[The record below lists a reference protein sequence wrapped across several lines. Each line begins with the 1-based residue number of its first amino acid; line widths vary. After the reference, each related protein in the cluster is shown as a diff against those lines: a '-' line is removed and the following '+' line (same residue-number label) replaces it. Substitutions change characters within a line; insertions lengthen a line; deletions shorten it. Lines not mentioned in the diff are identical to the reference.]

1 MYHKSLLDPI
11 KQRQASISNYI
22 GREIHICIVV
32 QSSSFFF
39 FLEVVLA
46 TIAASTLMENNPSS
60 SRTDRKTIERNRR
73 NQMKALYSQLNS
85 LVPHQSSREP
95 VLSLPDQLDEAAS
108 YIKRLQTNLERMK
121 EKKDNLM
128 GTERTNY
135 ASMSSCNGTT
145 TGLRSP
151 QIEVRETGSTLEVVL
166 ITGLDGQFMFNET
179 IRVLHEE
186 GAEIINASFSVVEDT
201 VFHTIHSKVVVA

>member
-1 MYHKSLLDPI
+1 
-11 KQRQASISNYI
+11 
-22 GREIHICIVV
+22 
-32 QSSSFFF
+32 
-39 FLEVVLA
+39 
-46 TIAASTLMENNPSS
+46 METP
-60 SRTDRKTIERNRR
+60 
-73 NQMKALYSQLNS
+73 
-85 LVPHQSSREP
+85 EP

-166 ITGLDGQFMFNET
+166 ITGLDSQFMFNET

-201 VFHTIHSKVVVA
+201 VFHTIHSKVGDSAPSNGVARISQRLNKFVQDDNAF

>member
-1 MYHKSLLDPI
+1 
-11 KQRQASISNYI
+11 
-22 GREIHICIVV
+22 
-32 QSSSFFF
+32 
-39 FLEVVLA
+39 
-46 TIAASTLMENNPSS
+46 MENNPSS

-73 NQMKALYSQLNS
+73 IQMKALYSQLNS

-135 ASMSSCNGTT
+135 ASMSSCNGTI

-166 ITGLDGQFMFNET
+166 ITGLDSQFMFNET

-201 VFHTIHSKVVVA
+201 VFHTIHSKVVVAARLEILPPVMELQGYPRG

>member
-1 MYHKSLLDPI
+1 MENQSSPTISISEITKLFRIASHHIAIYFAFLPLLSSMYHKSLLDPI

-32 QSSSFFF
+32 QSYSFFF

-85 LVPHQSSREP
+85 LVPHQSSRVSIP
-95 VLSLPDQLDEAAS
+95 PSILFTRYCCTLP
-108 YIKRLQTNLERMK
+108 NMK
-121 EKKDNLM
+121 AL
-128 GTERTNY
+128 
-135 ASMSSCNGTT
+135 
-145 TGLRSP
+145 L
-151 QIEVRETGSTLEVVL
+151 
-166 ITGLDGQFMFNET
+166 
-179 IRVLHEE
+179 
-186 GAEIINASFSVVEDT
+186 
-201 VFHTIHSKVVVA
+201 

>member
-1 MYHKSLLDPI
+1 
-11 KQRQASISNYI
+11 
-22 GREIHICIVV
+22 
-32 QSSSFFF
+32 
-39 FLEVVLA
+39 
-46 TIAASTLMENNPSS
+46 MENNPSS

-95 VLSLPDQLDEAAS
+95 VPSLPDQLDDAAS

-121 EKKDNLM
+121 EKKENLM

-135 ASMSSCNGTT
+135 ASMSSCNGT

-166 ITGLDGQFMFNET
+166 ITGLDSQFMFNET

-186 GAEIINASFSVVEDT
+186 GAEIINANFSVVEDT
-201 VFHTIHSKVVVA
+201 VFHTIHSKVGDSAPSTGAARISQRLNKFVQDDNAF